1 MTNQNVLNFE
11 DLQELTQYERAGDVE
26 RALQKSGIRYFPSK
40 KGCWTTLAL
49 VNAAGGIVNIQQKD
63 DGDIL

>member
-1 MTNQNVLNFE
+1 MTNQNVLKFD
-11 DLQELTQYERAGDVE
+11 DLKELTGYERAGDVE
-26 RALQKSGIRYFPSK
+26 RILKESGIRYFPSR

-49 VNAAGGIVNIQQKD
+49 VNAAGGIVNDQQQG

>member
-1 MTNQNVLNFE
+1 MTNQNVLTFE
-11 DLQELTQYERAGDVE
+11 DLKKLTEYERAGDVE
-26 RALQKSGIRYFPSK
+26 RSLQKSGIRYFPSK

-49 VNAAGGIVNIQQKD
+49 VNAAGGIVNIQHQD

>member
-1 MTNQNVLNFE
+1 MTNQNVLTFE
-11 DLQELTQYERAGDVE
+11 DLKELTGYERPADVE
-26 RALQKSGIRYFPSK
+26 NCLSKRGIHTFPSR

-49 VNAAGGIVNIQQKD
+49 VNAAGGIVSEQHQG